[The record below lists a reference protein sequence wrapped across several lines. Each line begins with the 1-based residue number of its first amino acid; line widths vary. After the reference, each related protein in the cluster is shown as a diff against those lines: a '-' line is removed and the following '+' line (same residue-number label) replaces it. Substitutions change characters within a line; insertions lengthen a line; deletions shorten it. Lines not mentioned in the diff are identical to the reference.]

1 MASLQERIYKAKN
14 EKEIDT
20 LVEESEKYIYI
31 SNNTKTKIKK
41 AAKERLF
48 DLSGNKPKHFRIG
61 YLMLK
66 KTKKK
71 GKKNEN
77 AAFRRK

>member
-1 MASLQERIYKAKN
+1 MTSLRERILKAKN

-48 DLSGNKPKHFRIG
+48 DLSGNKPKKA
-61 YLMLK
+61 K
-66 KTKKK
+66 KE

>member
-1 MASLQERIYKAKN
+1 MTSLRDRILKAKN
-14 EKEIDT
+14 EKEMNT

-31 SNNTKTKIKK
+31 SKNTKTKIKK

-48 DLSGNKPKHFRIG
+48 DLSGNKS
-61 YLMLK
+61 K
-66 KTKKK
+66 KSKKK

-77 AAFRRK
+77 AAFGRK

>member
-1 MASLQERIYKAKN
+1 MN
-14 EKEIDT
+14 T

-31 SNNTKTKIKK
+31 SKNTKTKIKK

-48 DLSGNKPKHFRIG
+48 DLSGNKPK
-61 YLMLK
+61 K
-66 KTKKK
+66 AKKK